1 LVIDPVQTGVKHQL
15 EFSISGEEIKPLYF
29 TEKGLY
35 ECLMRSGKQVAM
47 EFKDSILLFFKDL
60 RNKKIQVTYNEDS
73 EFQANRHANPNVFI
87 DALTD

>member
-1 LVIDPVQTGVKHQL
+1 
-15 EFSISGEEIKPLYF
+15 
-29 TEKGLY
+29 
-35 ECLMRSGKQVAM
+35 MRSGKQVAM